1 MSGDPTTQGAGTI
14 PRCYRHHDRET
25 YISCQRCGKPICPDC
40 MVQASVGYQCPDCVR
55 AANAQRPVVRTS
67 FGGRVTDGSSIVTV
81 AIIVINVAFFLGART
96 SDQFLSETV
105 MASSQVDDGEYWRLI
120 TSAFLHYQI
129 LHIVLNMVGLWIFG
143 SYLEQALGRWRFA
156 ALYLVAGL
164 AGSVG
169 VYWFAPVGQATL
181 GASGAVFGLFAAAL
195 VLLRK
200 QRRDVRQLLLLL
212 GLNLALTFTVPNV
225 SWQAHLGG
233 LVAGLAIGAGIAYAP
248 RQRRTLMH
256 TGLLAGLLVLLALAV
271 LVRSATLDG

>member
-1 MSGDPTTQGAGTI
+1 
-14 PRCYRHHDRET
+14 
-25 YISCQRCGKPICPDC
+25 
-40 MVQASVGYQCPDCVR
+40 MVQASVGFQCPDCVR
-55 AANAQRPVVRTS
+55 EANAQRPVVRTS
-67 FGGRVTDGSSIVTV
+67 FGGRVTDGSSIVTI

-96 SDQFLSETV
+96 SAQFLSGTV
-105 MASSQVDDGEYWRLI
+105 MVSARVDDGEYWRLI
-120 TSAFLHYQI
+120 SSAFLHYQI
-129 LHIVLNMVGLWIFG
+129 LHIVLNMVGVWIFG
-143 SYLEQALGRWRFA
+143 SYLEQSLGRWRFA
-156 ALYLVAGL
+156 ALYLVSGL

-169 VYWFAPVGQATL
+169 VYWFAPVGTATL

-248 RQRRTLMH
+248 RQRRTLTH
-256 TGLLAGLLVLLALAV
+256 IGVLVGLVVLFGVAV
-271 LVRSATLDG
+271 LVRTATLTA